1 MTTSTLRI
9 GLFAFALLALSAP
22 VAQADE
28 IEVLLGIFTNAD
40 KQEVTLQVAS
50 SGCTAK
56 GDFVF
61 EMKDGVLTVR
71 RTKRDECKAVESAVS
86 FTYTLKEVGI
96 DPNKPF
102 KLGNSLAV
110 DPMLPGI
117 LPK

>member
-1 MTTSTLRI
+1 MATNMFRNGFLALS
-9 GLFAFALLALSAP
+9 LLALSTP
-22 VAQADE
+22 VAQAAE
-28 IEVLLGIFTNAD
+28 IEVLLGITTNAD

-56 GDFVF
+56 SDFAF
-61 EMKDGVLTVR
+61 EMKDGVLTVS
-71 RTKRDECKAVESAVS
+71 RTKKDECKAVESAVS